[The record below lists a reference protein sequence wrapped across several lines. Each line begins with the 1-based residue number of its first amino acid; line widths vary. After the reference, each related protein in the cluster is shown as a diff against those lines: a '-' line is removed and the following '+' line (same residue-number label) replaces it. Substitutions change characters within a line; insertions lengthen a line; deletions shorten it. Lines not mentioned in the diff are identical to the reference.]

1 MIDFLLERLESNM
14 MKLKS
19 VDEYQERVAQLTAT
33 PIETLAN
40 YNQLNSALLHIDE
53 FELLK
58 KNFSHLS
65 KMR

>member
-19 VDEYQERVAQLTAT
+19 VDEYQERVAQLTET
-33 PIETLAN
+33 PIETLAS